1 MQKNL
6 NLRRDKITINPNQID
21 YQSGAKL
28 KALSDHWLDQHKI
41 FKLTLEFEKA
51 NRETWILWKIFK
63 DDLSSQYH

>member
-1 MQKNL
+1 MQKISCP
-6 NLRRDKITINPNQID
+6 RREKITINQNQIN
-21 YQSGAKL
+21 YKSGAKL
-28 KALSDHWLDQHKI
+28 EALSDHWLDQHKI